1 MLPSTFGYYDRKK
14 GNFEGGNS
22 LILGSVF
29 LYWLCFLITVDS
41 SKIAALLSIVKFWA
55 SLILQSNKVRLPVRF
70 DKPKKA
76 DRIN

>member
-55 SLILQSNKVRLPVRF
+55 SLILQFNKVTFSVGP

-76 DRIN
+76 ERIN